1 MKNNIFLFL
10 ISACLNIMFPFKSSS
25 QGIKKLG
32 EIIKAK
38 TEQKVLT
45 KFEEKTENVLNN
57 ITSNNRLEK
66 ENKAGGIGT
75 DRKTGVNTRIKD
87 TIEYKTAYKSK
98 FDFIPGEKILFLE
111 DFAAET
117 IGDFPSKWKTNGSGE
132 VVTVDGFEEKWL
144 MLQPKS
150 VFVLNDLLKLPE
162 NFTIQFDLIC
172 SAPFN
177 WSSGSIFFA
186 IADVKNPESYF
197 NTSSHTLN
205 NDKNIAFWL
214 DMHPDASKSK
224 SKGYGHYNMYNTSA
238 NNLVAANLEITGF
251 QDIKEKLPLKVS
263 VWKQKQRLR
272 IYLNENKIVDLPRIL
287 PAEMNVNSLV
297 WKTENNLENDKYF
310 ISNLRVAIGNPDT
323 RNKLLTV
330 GKLVTSG
337 ILFAVNSDVIK
348 PESYGV
354 LKEIAGILKENEGI
368 NITIVGHT
376 DSDGDEAKNLELS
389 KKRAASVK
397 NFLTTE
403 FKITP
408 ERIETDGKG
417 EIAPLVPNTN
427 AINKANNRRVEFIK
441 TN

>member
-1 MKNNIFLFL
+1 ML
-10 ISACLNIMFPFKSSS
+10 PFNSSS
-25 QGIKKLG
+25 QGLKKLG
-32 EIIKAK
+32 GIVKAK
-38 TEQKVLT
+38 TEQKART
-45 KFEEKTENVLNN
+45 KIEEKTENIIDN
-57 ITSNNRLEK
+57 ISSNNRSDKERGK
-66 ENKAGGIGT
+66 ENKAGGISSDGKSSLNTGT
-75 DRKTGVNTRIKD
+75 KD
-87 TIEYKTAYKSK
+87 SVENKSAYRSK

-111 DFAAET
+111 DFA
-117 IGDFPSKWKTNGSGE
+117 GDAVGDLPAKWKTNGSGE
-132 VVTVDGFEEKWL
+132 VVTVDGSEEKWL

-162 NFTIQFDLIC
+162 DFTIQFDLSC
-172 SAPFN
+172 SVPFN

-186 IADVKNPESYF
+186 FADVKNPENYF
-197 NTSSHTLN
+197 NTTSHTLN

-224 SKGYGHYNMYNTSA
+224 SKGYGHYKLYNTSA

-251 QDIKEKLPLKVS
+251 QDMKGKLPLKVS
-263 VWKQKQRLR
+263 VWKQKQRVR

-310 ISNLRVAIGNPDT
+310 ISNLRIAIGNPDT
-323 RNKLLTV
+323 RDKLLSN

-337 ILFAVNSDVIK
+337 ILFAVNSDAIK
-348 PESYGV
+348 PESYGII
-354 LKEIAGILKENEGI
+354 KEIAGILKENEGVKI
-368 NITIVGHT
+368 MIVGHT
-376 DSDGDEAKNLELS
+376 DSGGDETKNLELS

-417 EIAPLVPNTN
+417 EIEPLAPNTN